1 MQKHGV
7 VQCGFYT
14 EEVRE
19 GGGGEGRGRR
29 GPRIGFDVVTM
40 DGKRGPLAR
49 VGRLRFAWIKFY
61 LYYNSLIDD
70 IIFIAEED
78 DT

>member
-29 GPRIGFDVVTM
+29 GPRIGFDVVTL

-49 VGRLRFAWIKFY
+49 VRRLCFAWTKFY
-61 LYYNSLIDD
+61 LYYNSPID
-70 IIFIAEED
+70 IIFIVEED
-78 DT
+78 DP